1 MTTETNK
8 DTSAIREGFIEFIIA
23 NYLFG
28 DKNKLPSDGESLIDL
43 GIVDSTGILELIE
56 FTEHTYGVTI
66 SDTETI
72 PENLGSIA
80 NLVRFVHGKKK

>member
-1 MTTETNK
+1 METK
-8 DTSAIREGFIEFIIA
+8 MRESASGIREGFVGFIIS

-28 DKNKLPSDGESLIDL
+28 DRDKLPRDEESLIDL

-56 FTEHTYGVTI
+56 FTEEHFNVTVG
-66 SDTETI
+66 DTETV

-80 NLVRFVHGKKK
+80 NLVRFVSEKQA